1 MSNLFY
7 DSVAQVLEVDE
18 VGFDTK
24 FREVPGWSSL
34 QGFGLLVLM
43 ENDWAA
49 PITIPRLQGM
59 NAVGE
64 LYTEAFLAFAA
75 KVFGVDRTALSPD
88 TEYGSIPQW
97 DSVAHL
103 RLVMEAE
110 KRFGTSYALE
120 EIPSMKTLRDFVVAP
135 SKKVGST
142 QDAASVV

>member
-1 MSNLFY
+1 MSNAFY

-18 VGFDTK
+18 VGFGTE

-49 PITIPRLQGM
+49 PISIPRLQGM
-59 NAVGE
+59 RTVGE
-64 LYTEAFLAFAA
+64 LYLEAFVAFAA
-75 KVFGVDRTALSPD
+75 KVFGVDRSSLSPD
-88 TEYGSIPQW
+88 TAYGSLPQW

-120 EIPSMKTLRDFVVAP
+120 SIPSMKTLRDFVA
-135 SKKVGST
+135 
-142 QDAASVV
+142 

>member
-1 MSNLFY
+1 MSNAFY

-18 VGFDTK
+18 VVFDTA
-24 FREVPGWSSL
+24 FRELPGWSSL

-43 ENDWAA
+43 ENDWSA
-49 PITIPRLQGM
+49 PLAIPRLQEM
-59 NAVGE
+59 RTVGE

-75 KVFGVDRTALSPD
+75 KAFGVDRSSLSPD

-110 KRFGTSYALE
+110 KRFGASYDLE
-120 EIPSMKTLRDFVVAP
+120 AIPAMKTLRDFVA
-135 SKKVGST
+135 
-142 QDAASVV
+142 

>member
-1 MSNLFY
+1 MSNAFY

-18 VGFDTK
+18 VGFDTE
-24 FREVPGWSSL
+24 FRETAGWSSL

-43 ENDWAA
+43 ENDWSA
-49 PITIPRLQGM
+49 PLTIPRLQEM
-59 NAVGE
+59 RTVGE

-75 KVFGVDRTALSPD
+75 KAFGVDRASLSPD

-110 KRFGTSYALE
+110 SRFGVTYPLE
-120 EIPSMKTLRDFVVAP
+120 RIPAIKSVADFV
-135 SKKVGST
+135 
-142 QDAASVV
+142 DAAE